1 MLESLGLSS
10 AQVDLLNA
18 IAFQLSK
25 VPDVIAVVLGGSYAR
40 RTARPDSDLD
50 IGLFY
55 SENSPPAI
63 EAIRSCAD
71 TISAPNTA
79 PTVVGYY
86 KWGPWVNGGAWI
98 QTPIGKLD
106 LLYRN
111 IEQVQRVIDESQRGL
126 YQHDYYQQ
134 PTFGFVSIIYLA
146 EIKCCLPLFD
156 SQHLL
161 QKLKHN
167 IEIYPALLRQ
177 RMILN
182 CLTTA
187 EFTLLHGHGFA
198 DRGDTLN
205 TVGCLTKTAF
215 VLLQSLFALNSEYYF
230 GDKGSLEA
238 VDRFPLQPLG
248 LSGRLQELLAAP
260 MRTPPGPQVR
270 HAANADSMEGDRRSS
285 RGPVYP
291 KIRSPRLIKT
301 ETS

>member
-10 AQVDLLNA
+10 AQIDLLNA

-25 VPDVIAVVLGGSYAR
+25 VPGVIAVVLGGSYAR

-50 IGLFY
+50 VALYY
-55 SENSPPAI
+55 SKNSPPDI
-63 EAIRSCAD
+63 EAIRGCAE
-71 TISAPNTA
+71 TIAAPNSP

-106 LLYRN
+106 FLYRN
-111 IEQVQRVIDESQRGL
+111 IEQVQRVIDESQEGL
-126 YQHDYYQQ
+126 YHHDYYQQ

-156 SQHLL
+156 PQHLL
-161 QKLKHN
+161 QKLKRSV
-167 IEIYPALLRQ
+167 EIYPAALREK
-177 RMILN
+177 MILK
-182 CLTTA
+182 CLSTA
-187 EFTLLHGHGFA
+187 EFTLSHAHGFA

-205 TVGCLTKTAF
+205 TVGCLTKIAF

-238 VDRFPLQPLG
+238 IDRFALQPR
-248 LSGRLQELLAAP
+248 SFSKRLQQFLAMP
-260 MRTPPGPQVR
+260 MRTELDLKFATQEIQTLWKETV
-270 HAANADSMEGDRRSS
+270 DLTEGR
-285 RGPVYP
+285 YIP
-291 KIRSPRLIKT
+291 KFGLPD
-301 ETS
+301 

>member
-10 AQVDLLNA
+10 AQIDLLNA

-25 VPDVIAVVLGGSYAR
+25 VPGVTAVVLGGSYAR

-50 IGLFY
+50 LGLYY
-55 SENSPPAI
+55 SKNLPPDI
-63 EAIRSCAD
+63 EAIRSCAE
-71 TISAPNTA
+71 TIAAPNTP

-98 QTPIGKLD
+98 QTPIGRLD
-106 LLYRN
+106 FLYRN
-111 IEQVQRVIDESQRGL
+111 IEQVQRVIDESQEGL
-126 YQHDYYQQ
+126 YHHDYYQQ

-156 SQHLL
+156 PQHLL
-161 QKLKHN
+161 QKLKRSV
-167 IEIYPALLRQ
+167 EIYPAALRQ
-177 RMILN
+177 KMILK

-187 EFTLLHGHGFA
+187 EFTLSHAHGFA

-205 TVGCLTKTAF
+205 TVGCLTKIAF

-238 VDRFPLQPLG
+238 IDRFPRQPQ
-248 LSGRLQELLAAP
+248 SFSKRLQQFLAMP
-260 MRTPPGPQVR
+260 MRTELDLKLATQEIQTLWKETVGL
-270 HAANADSMEGDRRSS
+270 AEGR
-285 RGPVYP
+285 YIP
-291 KIRSPRLIKT
+291 KFGLPD
-301 ETS
+301 

>member
-1 MLESLGLSS
+1 MLESLVLSS
-10 AQVDLLNA
+10 AQIDLLNA
-18 IAFQLSK
+18 IALQLSK
-25 VPDVIAVVLGGSYAR
+25 IPGVIAVVLGGSYAR

-50 IGLFY
+50 LGLYY
-55 SENSPPAI
+55 SKNSPPDI
-63 EAIRSCAD
+63 EAIRSCAE
-71 TISAPNTA
+71 TIAAPNTP

-111 IEQVQRVIDESQRGL
+111 IEQVQCVIDESQEGL
-126 YQHDYYQQ
+126 YHHDYYQQ

-156 SQHLL
+156 AQHLL
-161 QKLKHN
+161 EKLKRSV
-167 IEIYPALLRQ
+167 EIYPAALRQ
-177 RMILN
+177 KMILN

-187 EFTLLHGHGFA
+187 EFTLSHAHGFA

-205 TVGCLTKTAF
+205 TVGCLTKIAF

-238 VDRFPLQPLG
+238 IDRFPLQPQ
-248 LSGRLQELLAAP
+248 SFPERLQQFLAMP
-260 MRTPPGPQVR
+260 MRTELDLKFATQEIQTLWKETVGLAGGR
-270 HAANADSMEGDRRSS
+270 
-285 RGPVYP
+285 YIP
-291 KIRSPRLIKT
+291 KFGLPD
-301 ETS
+301 